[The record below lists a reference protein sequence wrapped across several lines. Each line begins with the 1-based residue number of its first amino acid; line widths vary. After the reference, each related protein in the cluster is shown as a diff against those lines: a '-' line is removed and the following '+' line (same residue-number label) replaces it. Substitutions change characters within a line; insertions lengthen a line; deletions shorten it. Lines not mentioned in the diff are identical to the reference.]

1 MTQDKQYKQTMH
13 NAFLENRAKLTLTD
27 IVDVD
32 SFDECTIIAITSM
45 GELTVTGY
53 NLHIVKLSVDSGEMK
68 IEGTINS
75 LTYSDRQQ
83 TTEGFFK
90 RLFR

>member
-1 MTQDKQYKQTMH
+1 MTQDKQYNQTMH

>member
-1 MTQDKQYKQTMH
+1 MTQDKQYKQPMH

-45 GELTVTGY
+45 GELTVTGD

-68 IEGTINS
+68 IEGTISS